1 MGALAGRTAFVTGAA
16 RGIGFAIARR
26 YAAEGAAVAIGD
38 INPEGAGEAA
48 RKIND
53 AGGKAIAVE
62 LDVSDETS
70 GLMAVDAAVAAFGRL
85 DILVNNAASITPTQ
99 SILEL
104 TPADWRRAID
114 INLTGAYLMC
124 RAVLPAMRDRGNG
137 VIINVASQ
145 LGSVGSKGRAPY
157 CASKGALIQFT
168 RVLALDHAAEGI
180 RVVSLSPGAVV
191 TERLLDFYDTP
202 EGAQA
207 ALGPK
212 HPIGRIGEP
221 DEIAGAALFLAS
233 DDAAFMAGSDLVV
246 DGGYIAQ

>member
-1 MGALAGRTAFVTGAA
+1 MPTLAGKTALVTGAA

-26 YAAEGAAVAIGD
+26 YAAEGAAVVIGD
-38 INPEGAGEAA
+38 INPDGAREAA
-48 RKIND
+48 GKITE
-53 AGGKAIAVE
+53 AGGQAVAVE

-70 GLMAVDAAVAAFGRL
+70 GLMAVDSAIAAFGKL

-104 TPADWRRAID
+104 SPADWRRAID

-124 RAVLPAMRDRGNG
+124 RAVLPAMRERGNG

-180 RVVSLSPGAVV
+180 RAVSLSPGAVV